1 MNLSL
6 VQKSA
11 LAKAGKVS
19 DLGDGSTHHV
29 DFVVRIRGSM
39 SQGAS
44 FQKCIPASANMQ
56 QLLALALSKLNM
68 NTADAIANL
77 VAEAAAN
84 NEEASKKLDNEFD
97 KIKEYADSAMQRIK
111 QATKTVC
118 KGQLRAAL
126 EVTLLD
132 SVDEATLHKK
142 SIGFTLPPPMIEA
155 KNVANVSSHSEVE
168 E

>member
-19 DLGDGSTHHV
+19 DLGDDSTHHV
-29 DFVVRIRGSM
+29 DFIVRIRGSM

-44 FQKCIPASANMQ
+44 YERCIPASANMQ

-84 NEEASKKLDNEFD
+84 NEEASKKLDSEFS

-111 QATKTVC
+111 QATKTTC

-132 SVDEATLHKK
+132 NVDEDTLHKN
-142 SIGFTLPPPMIEA
+142 SVGVTLPSPMIEA
-155 KNVANVSSHSEVE
+155 KNAAKTSSHSEVE
-168 E
+168 A